1 MWEGCCSQAHLL
13 NNISDTYGT
22 PAAIHGHCA
31 WEKPTGTSFFIF
43 MTGIGW
49 GWCPCPAPQPGPCL
63 RSDILGRNPT
73 VTRVSFGPACHLSCG
88 AVALLLSY
96 YLHCSAQGLHL
107 PLSVG
112 SCWTLVAREGEGER
126 CQEQQKME
134 RDSFPEEPPR
144 QEPRARMLCKGCC
157 CVMGTWTVSCGC
169 QGCSEC
175 PQPSPLQGCCSLW
188 DTQAFNYPNYTCTIH
203 GRQRNNSGSCRIFLK
218 ILSYLKIIL
227 NQTNGWGQQCY
238 EQNSIGAGA
247 QKPCVLKASSSSVA
261 GRGGQSQLVFLRC
274 LDSASQVLREKVSWV
289 EKQIPFHTHKDVS
302 QIV

>member
-1 MWEGCCSQAHLL
+1 MGHQLL
-13 NNISDTYGT
+13 SMGT
-22 PAAIHGHCA
+22 VPGKNLQGHHFSYS
-31 WEKPTGTSFFIF
+31 W
-43 MTGIGW
+43 
-49 GWCPCPAPQPGPCL
+49 
-63 RSDILGRNPT
+63 LGLAGGGVP
-73 VTRVSFGPACHLSCG
+73 
-88 AVALLLSY
+88 ALLPSLDLAWGQIS
-96 YLHCSAQGLHL
+96 LAETLQLPECPLGQHVTSPVEPWPCCWVTTCIALLRGSICHCQWA
-107 PLSVG
+107 PVG
-112 SCWTLVAREGEGER
+112 HSWPEREKGKGVR
-126 CQEQQKME
+126 SSRKW
-134 RDSFPEEPPR
+134 RGSFPEEPPR

-247 QKPCVLKASSSSVA
+247 QKPCILKASSSSVA
-261 GRGGQSQLVFLRC
+261 GRGG
-274 LDSASQVLREKVSWV
+274 
-289 EKQIPFHTHKDVS
+289 
-302 QIV
+302 